1 VDIGQQLGILP
12 SEEEQANAKKLAQ
25 RHLSQQSTAQW
36 LFIVDNVDDMDMW
49 NELKAY
55 LPKSRRGCVICTT
68 RSRKVA
74 VKITAAS
81 NVIEVPEMDE
91 EIAMQLLGKSL
102 VHQELLA
109 SRQDALKLLEQLTCL
124 PLAIVQAAAYINE
137 NGIVLSE
144 YLLLLE
150 EQEQDVVELLSEE
163 FEDDGRYE
171 NIKNPIATT
180 WLISFEHILQIDPL
194 AAECL
199 SFMACVDPKD
209 ILQSLL
215 PPAQSGRRRQ
225 MHWAR

>member
-199 SFMACVDPKD
+199 SFIACVDPKD
-209 ILQSLL
+209 IPQSLL